1 MEDQQLSKQNLA
13 VVFAEFGME
22 ITPEI
27 ERLAKKYEST
37 FNGTHSHTLDSKGRV
52 IIPQQFRDQLG
63 ERFCIAPSHDFKSV
77 ALYPTAVWI
86 LRRERYE
93 KIAQVSSKAMMYL
106 EQFDALSY
114 RDQECDA
121 QGRILLPAKLRKYIL
136 EDKKEFEIAGAHNY
150 VRITVA
156 QVAEEK
162 LLDVKAN
169 MDSIMAEMDDV
180 SIKLALQ
187 SMQL

>member
-1 MEDQQLSKQNLA
+1 M
-13 VVFAEFGME
+13 
-22 ITPEI
+22 
-27 ERLAKKYEST
+27 
-37 FNGTHSHTLDSKGRV
+37 
-52 IIPQQFRDQLG
+52 
-63 ERFCIAPSHDFKSV
+63 
-77 ALYPTAVWI
+77 
-86 LRRERYE
+86 
-93 KIAQVSSKAMMYL
+93 
-106 EQFDALSY
+106 SY

-136 EDKKEFEIAGAHNY
+136 EDKKEFEIAGAHNS

-156 QVAEEK
+156 QVAVEK